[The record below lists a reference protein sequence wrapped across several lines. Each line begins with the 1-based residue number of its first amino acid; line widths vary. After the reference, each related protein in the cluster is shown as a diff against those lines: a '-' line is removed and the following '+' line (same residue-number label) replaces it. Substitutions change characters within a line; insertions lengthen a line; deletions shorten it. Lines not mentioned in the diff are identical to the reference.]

1 MQILTPRIEEI
12 KKSEQLILN
21 RLKQI
26 LISFDVSEM
35 DIQALIE
42 AIEQL
47 DELFLLVVVGEFNSG
62 KSAFINALLGD
73 NFLEEGVTPTTNNIY
88 IVRYGNQE
96 SINIVNENLKEVV
109 LPIEFLKEIRIV
121 DTPGTNAIIRAH
133 EELTTN
139 FIPRSDLVLFITS
152 VDRPFTQSE
161 REFLETIHDWG
172 KKIVFVINK
181 IDLLQNSEDISQI
194 IEFVRTNAYDL
205 IGSTPEVFPLSSR
218 LALSA
223 KKGNP
228 KFWLDSQFEMLETF
242 IQDTLDEK
250 NRIKIKL
257 FNPVGVGIHLSKRY
271 LEIVNS
277 RLDVL
282 QEDISMLSKVD
293 DQLDIYR
300 DDMNKGFSLRMTSVE
315 NILYEMEKR
324 GTDYFDDKFRL
335 VNFFELIS
343 KDKVAYEFEAE
354 VISDLPQRIETNVTE
369 LIDWLVDSDLRQW
382 QAVNEHIIER
392 RKTHQDQIV
401 GKMGLGTFH
410 YDRERLISAVGKE
423 AQKVVDSYDKNF
435 ESNAIAES
443 AQAAVAASAAI
454 EIGAVGLG
462 TAVAILASTASADIT
477 GILLASVVATLGLFV
492 IPARRK
498 MAKDEL
504 REKISALRK
513 QLSQTLSSQFEG
525 EIVNSTQRIEGAI
538 APYTRF
544 VRAEKKNLT
553 TIKDNLSQIVSELL
567 QLQDKINKI

>member
-315 NILYEMEKR
+315 NILYEIHLHEHFYKR
-324 GTDYFDDKFRL
+324 
-335 VNFFELIS
+335 
-343 KDKVAYEFEAE
+343 EFTMYN
-354 VISDLPQRIETNVTE
+354 D
-369 LIDWLVDSDLRQW
+369 
-382 QAVNEHIIER
+382 
-392 RKTHQDQIV
+392 
-401 GKMGLGTFH
+401 
-410 YDRERLISAVGKE
+410 
-423 AQKVVDSYDKNF
+423 
-435 ESNAIAES
+435 
-443 AQAAVAASAAI
+443 
-454 EIGAVGLG
+454 
-462 TAVAILASTASADIT
+462 
-477 GILLASVVATLGLFV
+477 
-492 IPARRK
+492 
-498 MAKDEL
+498 
-504 REKISALRK
+504 
-513 QLSQTLSSQFEG
+513 
-525 EIVNSTQRIEGAI
+525 
-538 APYTRF
+538 
-544 VRAEKKNLT
+544 
-553 TIKDNLSQIVSELL
+553 
-567 QLQDKINKI
+567 